1 MRHWPEHDVQ
11 VNGIQVHYVR
21 TGGNKPAFVL
31 AHGFTDYG
39 LCWAAVAQAL
49 ERDYDLIMPD
59 ARGHGRSSA
68 PEDGYG
74 YTTLAEDLCAFCDA
88 LGLEK
93 PLLMGHSM
101 GAATVAQLAA
111 ARPDLPRAIILE
123 DPPWRESMPVGGEAR
138 REQADGLSQQIIAQ
152 NAMSAEEL
160 ISPQR
165 EQYPTWSDLEMVH
178 WAESKRL
185 VSPNAARIITAKTAP
200 WQETASAITCPLLLL
215 RADPDLGAI
224 VTDATAEEARGLWR
238 NGQDVRIDG
247 AGHCIHREQFGAVMR
262 AVTTFIQ
269 GLA

>member
-59 ARGHGRSSA
+59 ARGHGGSSA
-68 PEDGYG
+68 PESGYG

-88 LGLEK
+88 LGLEQ

-111 ARPDLPRAIILE
+111 ARSDLPGAIILE
-123 DPPWRESMPVGGEAR
+123 DPPWRETMPVGGGAR
-138 REQADGLSQQIIAQ
+138 RGQADGLVKQIVAQ
-152 NAMSAEEL
+152 NAMSAEAL
-160 ISPQR
+160 IGAQR
-165 EQYPTWSDLEMVH
+165 EHYPTWSDLEMVH

-185 VSPNAARIITAKTAP
+185 VSPNAAQIITAKTAP
-200 WQETASAITCPLLLL
+200 WQETVSAITCPLLLL